1 MRNLFKVT
9 REDILNLKNR
19 SKKSSEQNKPYSNSI
34 TVAKL
39 TATEINAAWSV
50 ALKKCRSI

>member
-19 SKKSSEQNKPYSNSI
+19 SKKSSEQNKPYLNSI
-34 TVAKL
+34 TVGKL
-39 TATEINAAWSV
+39 TAAEINAAWSV
-50 ALKKCRSI
+50 ALKKCRTF